1 MGSGPGK
8 IGDDIK
14 GVVNDLTGLYKQYN
28 KELSNIMGPLEK
40 HLDIAIQM
48 REANERMV
56 KSGGDYFSKFAPGG
70 EFSRALDQA
79 VRFSTDFFGSAQRG
93 AEAMTDLATNMTSFL
108 GINQSGQAAL
118 ARSTALMR
126 EMGFES
132 AALAKAIDNQA
143 MAFGA
148 NRNQLEV
155 FAASMSKISRD
166 LFINPKKLMDDFSF
180 AQTNFAYNAE
190 KTLNVFTRMEKQ
202 SRKTGIEFS
211 TMAEKFGD
219 GLDTFGGATEMAGK
233 LNAILGANVF
243 NPLELLSMDE
253 AERVATIQQRLGE
266 RVNIDELGKYELK
279 AIGTALG
286 GMSPLDVRKLLTE
299 GPDDAVKRIL
309 GEEIDS
315 RAKPLEGIMAGDD
328 MDKFAMSTTL
338 ATNEMAKLET
348 TIKNLRTPLED
359 MAINLSRAAEGA
371 TRESLIQAGAAAGF
385 DEQTLRDNPERILEL
400 LQAGFLGR
408 MDRNLAGDAA
418 MRGAREPYQPDRDIR
433 PDFFD
438 TELADMAKTNPVF
451 AGMIAGIAKTG
462 LDIAGES
469 PIAAT
474 VVIAALQKMLGT
486 PGGPGMT
493 PLQTAAAGIKRDPIT
508 GESLPGDEFDAGG
521 AFIAR
526 TGESSIS
533 DIKAA
538 YAAGEKFSKGGMSEE
553 ETKEAMNAIN
563 KVFMSEESAKAF
575 TQFLMKFFSR
585 VLAMAGP

>member
-233 LNAILGANVF
+233 LNQILGANVF

-309 GEEIDS
+309 GEEIDE

-338 ATNEMAKLET
+338 ATDEMAKLET

-371 TRESLIQAGAAAGF
+371 TREGLIQAGAAAGF

-508 GESLPGDEFDAGG
+508 GESLPGAEFDAGG

-526 TGESSIS
+526 TAESSMS

-563 KVFMSEESAKAF
+563 KVFMNEESAKAF

>member
-538 YAAGEKFSKGGMSEE
+538 YAAGEKFSKGGMSEK